1 MMGLL
6 EAAHLELPGTER
18 KARACRVSVGVL
30 DAQAAE

>member
-6 EAAHLELPGTER
+6 EAAHLELPGAER
-18 KARACRVSVGVL
+18 RPALCKVSVGGL